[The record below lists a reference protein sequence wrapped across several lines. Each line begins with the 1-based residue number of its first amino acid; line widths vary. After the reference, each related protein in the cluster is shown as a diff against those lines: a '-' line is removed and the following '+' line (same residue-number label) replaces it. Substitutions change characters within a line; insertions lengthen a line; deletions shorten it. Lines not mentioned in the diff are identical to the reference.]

1 MLTPLYIPSENLA
14 FRPFLVQ
21 FALVFTSLFL
31 HFWLT
36 YSSENWH
43 VYNIDLVDENYET
56 FFKWVKK
63 FLGKKFF
70 KTWKISKKLEFSE
83 IFLKV
88 YKRPQ
93 QGCRYILRWLKQL
106 LGL

>member
-21 FALVFTSLFL
+21 FALVFSSLFL

-43 VYNIDLVDENYET
+43 VYNIDLVDENYKNI
-56 FFKWVKK
+56 FQI
-63 FLGKKFF
+63 GQ
-70 KTWKISKKLEFSE
+70 KIF
-83 IFLKV
+83 
-88 YKRPQ
+88 
-93 QGCRYILRWLKQL
+93 G
-106 LGL
+106 